1 MHQCNF
7 GRHPRS
13 DTRRCVQGDR
23 FPYSVSALGR
33 HLVLQTKLASSL
45 STVHFKA
52 VFTSI
57 SGHEPKVVQKS
68 TTKGNFLVDD
78 CAANA
83 LNSEAPE
90 DISPKTVVA
99 EELGR
104 SRLEKMHWEV
114 TN

>member
-1 MHQCNF
+1 MFRRMKANWN
-7 GRHPRS
+7 GRHAGGGSAAGSPDAPAVRRRAALATARFMKRNAVRAVALR
-13 DTRRCVQGDR
+13 DTI
-23 FPYSVSALGR
+23 
-33 HLVLQTKLASSL
+33 
-45 STVHFKA
+45 STP
-52 VFTSI
+52 
-57 SGHEPKVVQKS
+57 SGNEPKVVQKS

-104 SRLEKMHWEV
+104 SRR
-114 TN
+114 